1 MAFVIVLV
9 SLAAFFIPGL
19 LVRPVAKRWILG
31 KAAHADPNGFL
42 LRLDLKRSLV
52 GFKDFAHCT
61 MVKRKKKRLSSRN
74 WWGQDGMALVKVLGR
89 ILCLEKT
96 G

>member
-1 MAFVIVLV
+1 MAFVVVLV

-19 LVRPVAKRWILG
+19 LVRPVAKRLILG
-31 KAAHADPNGFL
+31 KTAHADPNGFL

-74 WWGQDGMALVKVLGR
+74 WWGQNRMALLKFLG
-89 ILCLEKT
+89 
-96 G
+96 